1 MDNVQNITEL
11 QIISITRDFLRELQ
25 AERALL
31 ANYTGCFFR
40 ARFRN

>member
-1 MDNVQNITEL
+1 MDDVQNITEL

-31 ANYTGCFFR
+31 AITLD
-40 ARFRN
+40 ASPAKD